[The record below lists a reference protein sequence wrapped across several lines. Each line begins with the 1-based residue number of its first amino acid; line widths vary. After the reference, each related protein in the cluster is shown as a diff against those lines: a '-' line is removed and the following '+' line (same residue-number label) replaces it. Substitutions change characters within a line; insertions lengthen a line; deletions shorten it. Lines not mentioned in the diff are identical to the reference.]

1 MTTCVRSDVLTP
13 HSLVTIE
20 VEHAF
25 NLTIVILLGAPE
37 QVLPEAVKAL
47 TYSLSNTESTKTSL
61 KQKM

>member
-1 MTTCVRSDVLTP
+1 MNTFLRPGLINF
-13 HSLVTIE
+13 SLVTIE

-47 TYSLSNTESTKTSL
+47 TSSLSNTESTKTSL